1 MAGKNTQVLMK
12 QHPKGWVT
20 EEDFEIVER
29 DIPKPGPDQVL
40 VRNIYLSLDP
50 YMRGRMDP
58 VRSYAAHLKPGDM
71 MGGGTVG
78 QVVES
83 NVSALPVGTYVNG
96 MLGWQAYAVAK
107 ANELRMLDPKVAP
120 ISTSLGVLGMPGVT
134 GHYGLMEIG
143 QPKAGETVVV
153 SAASGAVGSVV
164 GQIAKIKGCRVVGI
178 AGGQEK
184 CDYVVKG
191 LGFDACIDYKAPDMQ
206 SAFKAATPDR
216 VDVYFENVGG
226 EIMEMVFGRLNS
238 FARVPLCGIISQY
251 NGQPYPF
258 TGMRHILV
266 NRAKVQG
273 FIISEHMGYW
283 PGAIMEMAGWIK
295 AGKLKYREDIA
306 EGLHSAPQAF
316 IGLLKGRNFGK
327 QLVRIAPETV

>member
-1 MAGKNTQVLMK
+1 MK

-20 EEDFEIVER
+20 EQDFEIVQR
-29 DIPKPGPDQVL
+29 DIPTPGADQVL

-50 YMRGRMDP
+50 YMRGRMDA
-58 VRSYAAHLKPGDM
+58 VRSYAAHLNPGDM

-78 QVVES
+78 QVIES
-83 NVSALPVGTYVNG
+83 NVEKLPVGSYVNG
-96 MLGWQAYAVAK
+96 MLGWQEYAVAK
-107 ANELRMLDPKVAP
+107 ANELRVLDPKVAP
-120 ISTSLGVLGMPGVT
+120 ISTALGVLGMPGCT
-134 GHYGLMEIG
+134 AHYGLMQIG
-143 QPKAGETVVV
+143 EPKAGETVVV

-178 AGGQEK
+178 AGGKDK
-184 CDYVVKG
+184 CDYVVNE

-206 SAFKAATPDR
+206 EKFKAATPNR

-226 EIMEMVFGRLNS
+226 EIMEMVFNRLNS
-238 FARVPLCGIISQY
+238 FARVAICGLIAQY

-283 PGAIMEMAGWIK
+283 PGAIGEMAGWIR
-295 AGKLKYREDIA
+295 AGQLKYREDIA
-306 EGLHSAPQAF
+306 EGLNNAPKAF
-316 IGLLKGRNFGK
+316 IGLLSGKNFGK
-327 QLVRIAPETV
+327 QLVRVSQEKL

>member
-12 QHPKGWVT
+12 QHPKGAVT
-20 EEDFEIVER
+20 EADFEIVQR

-40 VRNIYLSLDP
+40 VRNVYLSLDP

-58 VRSYAAHLKPGDM
+58 VRSYAAHLHPGDM

-78 QVVES
+78 QVIES
-83 NVSALPVGTYVNG
+83 NVEKLPVGTYVNG
-96 MLGWQAYAVAK
+96 MLGWQEYAVAK
-107 ANELRMLDPKVAP
+107 ANELRVLDPKVAP
-120 ISTSLGVLGMPGVT
+120 ISTALGVLGMPGCT
-134 GHYGLMEIG
+134 AHYGLMSIG
-143 QPKAGETVVV
+143 EPKAGETVVV

-178 AGGQEK
+178 AGGKDK
-184 CDYVVKG
+184 CDYVVNE
-191 LGFDACIDYKAPDMQ
+191 LGFDACIDYKAGDMQ
-206 SAFKAATPDR
+206 AAFKAATPDR

-226 EIMEMVFGRLNS
+226 DIMEMVFGRLNAFS
-238 FARVPLCGIISQY
+238 RVAICGLISGYDGKPQT
-251 NGQPYPF
+251 F

-283 PGAIMEMAGWIK
+283 PGAIGEMAGWIK

-306 EGLHSAPQAF
+306 DGLTNAPKAF
-316 IGLLKGRNFGK
+316 LGLLTGKNFGK
-327 QLVRIAPETV
+327 QLVRVSPETL

>member
-12 QHPKGWVT
+12 QHPKGAVT
-20 EEDFEIVER
+20 EQDFEIVQR

-58 VRSYAAHLKPGDM
+58 VRSYAAHLNPGDM

-78 QVVES
+78 QVIES
-83 NVSALPVGTYVNG
+83 NVTKLPVGTYVNG
-96 MLGWQAYAVAK
+96 MLGWQEYAVAK
-107 ANELRMLDPKVAP
+107 ANELRVLDPKVAP
-120 ISTSLGVLGMPGVT
+120 ISTALGVLGMPGCT
-134 GHYGLMEIG
+134 AHFGLMTIG
-143 QPKAGETVVV
+143 EPKAGETVVV

-178 AGGQEK
+178 AGGKEK
-184 CDYVVKG
+184 CDYVVNE
-191 LGFDACIDYKAPDMQ
+191 LGFDACIDYKAGDMQ
-206 SAFKAATPDR
+206 AAFKAATPDR

-226 EIMEMVFGRLNS
+226 DIMEMVFGRLNA
-238 FARVPLCGIISQY
+238 FARVAICGLISGY
-251 NGQPYPF
+251 DGKPHAF

-283 PGAIMEMAGWIK
+283 PGAIGEMAGWIK
-295 AGKLKYREDIA
+295 EGKLKYREDIA
-306 EGLHSAPQAF
+306 EGLTSAPKAF
-316 IGLLKGRNFGK
+316 LGLLTGKNFGK
-327 QLVRIAPETV
+327 QLVRVSPEKL

>member
-12 QHPKGWVT
+12 QHPKGAVT
-20 EEDFEIVER
+20 EQDFEIVQR

-40 VRNIYLSLDP
+40 VRNVYLSLDP
-50 YMRGRMDP
+50 YMRGRMDA
-58 VRSYAAHLKPGDM
+58 VRSYAAHLNPGDM

-78 QVVES
+78 LVIES
-83 NVSALPVGTYVNG
+83 NVEKLPVGTYVNG
-96 MLGWQAYAVAK
+96 MLGWQEYAVAK
-107 ANELRMLDPKVAP
+107 ANELRVLDPKVAP
-120 ISTSLGVLGMPGVT
+120 VSTALGVLGMPGCT
-134 GHYGLMEIG
+134 AHYGLMSIG
-143 QPKAGETVVV
+143 EPKAGETVVV

-178 AGGQEK
+178 AGGKDK
-184 CDYVVKG
+184 CDYVVNE
-191 LGFDACIDYKAPDMQ
+191 LGFDACIDYKAGDMQ
-206 SAFKAATPDR
+206 AAFKAATPNR

-226 EIMEMVFGRLNS
+226 DIMEMVFGRLNAFS
-238 FARVPLCGIISQY
+238 RVAICGLISGYDGKPQA
-251 NGQPYPF
+251 F

-283 PGAIMEMAGWIK
+283 PGAIGEMAGWIK

-306 EGLHSAPQAF
+306 EGLTSAPKAF
-316 IGLLKGRNFGK
+316 LGLLTGKNFGK
-327 QLVRIAPETV
+327 QLVRVSPETL